1 MTAAAIRQDGN
12 ITAMAA
18 LRQPAQADT
27 VAEDVRLP
35 RRGGGRPP
43 GSLSSP
49 LARWLRDEIKQA
61 KRDRWTCRD
70 AFEMLV
76 ENNRRAIGDAF
87 VVGAETASEVINVVR
102 GDIKGR
108 RVGFEYFRKLWRDA

>member
-1 MTAAAIRQDGN
+1 MTD
-12 ITAMAA
+12 A
-18 LRQPAQADT
+18 LRQAPPDPI
-27 VAEDVRLP
+27 AEAARVL
-35 RRGGGRPP
+35 GRPP

-76 ENNRRAIGDAF
+76 ENNRRTMGDAF
-87 VVGAETASEVINVVR
+87 VVGAETASEVINAVH

-108 RVGFEYFRKLWRDA
+108 RVGFEYFRKLWRET

>member
-1 MTAAAIRQDGN
+1 MTIS
-12 ITAMAA
+12 
-18 LRQPAQADT
+18 LRQSAPAEQ
-27 VAEDVRLP
+27 VAEVVRLP

-43 GSLSSP
+43 GSFSSP

-76 ENNRRAIGDAF
+76 ENNRRTRGDAF
-87 VVGAETASEVINVVR
+87 VVGAETASEAIHTVH

-108 RVGFEYFRKLWRDA
+108 RVGFEYFRKLWRDT

>member
-1 MTAAAIRQDGN
+1 MT
-12 ITAMAA
+12 AA
-18 LRQPAQADT
+18 LRQPAPVDQVADAAR
-27 VAEDVRLP
+27 VLGRQ
-35 RRGGGRPP
+35 GGRPP

-76 ENNRRAIGDAF
+76 ENNRRTIGDAF
-87 VVGAETASEVINVVR
+87 VVGAETASEVINTVR
-102 GDIKGR
+102 GDIKGK
-108 RVGFEYFRKLWRDA
+108 RVGFEYFRKLWREA

>member
-1 MTAAAIRQDGN
+1 MTSV
-12 ITAMAA
+12 
-18 LRQPAQADT
+18 LRQPAPADQ
-27 VAEDVRLP
+27 VAEAARMLG
-35 RRGGGRPP
+35 RRGGRPP

-76 ENNRRAIGDAF
+76 ENNLRTTGDAF
-87 VVGAETASEVINVVR
+87 VVGAETASEVINAVR
-102 GDIKGR
+102 GDIKGK
-108 RVGFEYFRKLWRDA
+108 RVGFEYFRKLWRDT